1 MRCVC
6 YKRVSTANQELENQ
20 TDSIEKQI
28 ELFGWNKVG
37 EYSEVISGMKSRD
50 TRPQLRKLLAD
61 ARKRKFDRVIVFE
74 LSRLGRNTIDTL
86 TTLKSFEEK
95 GINVVV
101 RGMGNLQSLVNGKK
115 NPIWNLITSVMSSL
129 YELER
134 ENILERT
141 EMGRKMYVMNGGK
154 LGRKVGTVESRDS
167 FLQKD
172 RTKKIFNLLEKGK
185 SVRDISG
192 RLGVSTKTVV
202 KVRKY
207 WDKPRKEYVEGLE
220 NQPVVSS
227 MEFVDLMLWEEN

>member
-1 MRCVC
+1 MKVKYNRTSTIQQEG
-6 YKRVSTANQELENQ
+6 KRFDLDKTEYDLTIFDKGVSGKIPFSEREGGIKLTTLVNE
-20 TDSIEKQI
+20 
-28 ELFGWNKVG
+28 GKVT
-37 EYSEVISGMKSRD
+37 EV
-50 TRPQLRKLLAD
+50 
-61 ARKRKFDRVIVFE
+61 VVEE

-86 TTLKSFEEK
+86 TTLKFFEDN
-95 GINVVV
+95 GVNVVV
-101 RGMGNLQSLVNGKK
+101 KSMGNLQSMVNKKK

-154 LGRKVGTVESRDS
+154 LGRKVGTTENRSD
-167 FLQKD
+167 FLKKEKTQK
-172 RTKKIFNLLEKGK
+172 IVSLLEKGK

-207 WDKPRKEYVEGLE
+207 
-220 NQPVVSS
+220 
-227 MEFVDLMLWEEN
+227 VDSNIHSLQK

>member
-1 MRCVC
+1 MKVKYNRTSTIQQEG
-6 YKRVSTANQELENQ
+6 KRFDLDKNEYDLTLFDKGVSGKIPFSERTE
-20 TDSIEKQI
+20 
-28 ELFGWNKVG
+28 GNKLTQLVNDG
-37 EYSEVISGMKSRD
+37 KVSEV
-50 TRPQLRKLLAD
+50 
-61 ARKRKFDRVIVFE
+61 VVEE

-86 TTLKSFEEK
+86 TTLKSFEDN
-95 GINVVV
+95 GVNVVV
-101 RGMGNLQSLVNGKK
+101 KSMGNLQSMVNGKK

-154 LGRKVGTVESRDS
+154 LGRKVGTTENRSD
-167 FLQKD
+167 FLKKEKTQK
-172 RTKKIFNLLEKGK
+172 IVSLLEKGK

-207 WDKPRKEYVEGLE
+207 
-220 NQPVVSS
+220 
-227 MEFVDLMLWEEN
+227 VDSNIHTLQN

>member
-1 MRCVC
+1 MKIKYNRTSTIQQEG
-6 YKRVSTANQELENQ
+6 KRFDLDKTEYDLTIFDKGVSGKIPFSEREGGIKLTTLVHE
-20 TDSIEKQI
+20 
-28 ELFGWNKVG
+28 GKVT
-37 EYSEVISGMKSRD
+37 EV
-50 TRPQLRKLLAD
+50 
-61 ARKRKFDRVIVFE
+61 VVEE

-86 TTLKSFEEK
+86 TTLKFFEDN
-95 GINVVV
+95 GVNVVV
-101 RGMGNLQSLVNGKK
+101 KSMGNLQSMVNKKK

-154 LGRKVGTVESRDS
+154 LGRKVGTTENRSD
-167 FLQKD
+167 FLKKEKTQK
-172 RTKKIFNLLEKGK
+172 IVSLLEKGK

-207 WDKPRKEYVEGLE
+207 VES
-220 NQPVVSS
+220 V
-227 MEFVDLMLWEEN
+227 

>member
-1 MRCVC
+1 MKVKYNRTSTIQQEG
-6 YKRVSTANQELENQ
+6 KRFDLDKNEYDLTLFDKGVSGKIPFSERTE
-20 TDSIEKQI
+20 
-28 ELFGWNKVG
+28 GNKLTQLVNDG
-37 EYSEVISGMKSRD
+37 KVSEV
-50 TRPQLRKLLAD
+50 
-61 ARKRKFDRVIVFE
+61 VVEE

-86 TTLKSFEEK
+86 TTLKFFEDN
-95 GINVVV
+95 GVNVIVKI
-101 RGMGNLQSLVNGKK
+101 MGNLQSMVNGKK

-154 LGRKVGTVESRDS
+154 LGRKVGTTENRSD
-167 FLQKD
+167 FLKKEKTQK
-172 RTKKIFNLLEKGK
+172 IVSLLEKGK

-207 WDKPRKEYVEGLE
+207 VET
-220 NQPVVSS
+220 V
-227 MEFVDLMLWEEN
+227 

>member
-1 MRCVC
+1 MKVKYNRTSTIQQEG
-6 YKRVSTANQELENQ
+6 KRFDLDKNEYDLTLFDKGVSGKIPFSEREGGIKLTTLVHE
-20 TDSIEKQI
+20 
-28 ELFGWNKVG
+28 GKVT
-37 EYSEVISGMKSRD
+37 EV
-50 TRPQLRKLLAD
+50 
-61 ARKRKFDRVIVFE
+61 VVEE

-86 TTLKSFEEK
+86 TTLKFFEDN
-95 GINVVV
+95 GVNVVV
-101 RGMGNLQSLVNGKK
+101 KSMGNLQSMVNGKK

-154 LGRKVGTVESRDS
+154 LGRKIGTTENRSD
-167 FLQKD
+167 FLNKEKTQK
-172 RTKKIFNLLEKGK
+172 ILSLLEKGK

-207 WDKPRKEYVEGLE
+207 IDTNGV
-220 NQPVVSS
+220 
-227 MEFVDLMLWEEN
+227 

>member
-1 MRCVC
+1 MRVK
-6 YKRVSTANQELENQ
+6 YNRTSTIQQEGERFKLDKDNYDLTIFDKGVSGKIPFSEREGGIKL
-20 TDSIEKQI
+20 
-28 ELFGWNKVG
+28 NKLVEEG
-37 EYSEVISGMKSRD
+37 MVKEV
-50 TRPQLRKLLAD
+50 
-61 ARKRKFDRVIVFE
+61 VVEE

-101 RGMGNLQSLVNGKK
+101 RGMGNLQSMIDGKK

-154 LGRKVGTVESRDS
+154 LGRKIGSVENRKE

-172 RTKKIFNLLEKGK
+172 KTKKIVSLLEKGK
-185 SVRDISG
+185 SVRDISS
-192 RLGVSTKTVV
+192 RLGVSTKTIV

-207 WDKPRKEYVEGLE
+207 VE
-220 NQPVVSS
+220 V
-227 MEFVDLMLWEEN
+227 

>member
-1 MRCVC
+1 MKVKYNRTSTIQQEGERFKLDKDN
-6 YKRVSTANQELENQ
+6 YDLTIFDKGVSGKIPFSEREGGIKLTNLVNE
-20 TDSIEKQI
+20 
-28 ELFGWNKVG
+28 GKVK
-37 EYSEVISGMKSRD
+37 EV
-50 TRPQLRKLLAD
+50 
-61 ARKRKFDRVIVFE
+61 VVEE

-101 RGMGNLQSLVNGKK
+101 RGMGNLQSMIDGKK

-154 LGRKVGTVESRDS
+154 LGRKIGSVENRKE

-172 RTKKIFNLLEKGK
+172 KTKKIVSLLEKGK
-185 SVRDISG
+185 SVRDISS
-192 RLGVSTKTVV
+192 RLGVSTKTIV

-207 WDKPRKEYVEGLE
+207 VE
-220 NQPVVSS
+220 V
-227 MEFVDLMLWEEN
+227 

>member
-1 MRCVC
+1 MRVK
-6 YKRVSTANQELENQ
+6 YNRTSTIQQEGERFKLDKYNYDLTIFDKGVSGKIPFSERVGGIKL
-20 TDSIEKQI
+20 
-28 ELFGWNKVG
+28 NKLVDEG
-37 EYSEVISGMKSRD
+37 KVREV
-50 TRPQLRKLLAD
+50 
-61 ARKRKFDRVIVFE
+61 VVEE

-101 RGMGNLQSLVNGKK
+101 RGMGNLQSMIDGKK

-154 LGRKVGTVESRDS
+154 LGRKVGSVENRKE

-172 RTKKIFNLLEKGK
+172 RTKKIISLLDKGK
-185 SVRDISG
+185 SVRDISS
-192 RLGVSTKTVV
+192 RLGVSTKTIV

-207 WDKPRKEYVEGLE
+207 VE
-220 NQPVVSS
+220 V
-227 MEFVDLMLWEEN
+227 

>member
-1 MRCVC
+1 MKVKYNRTSTIQQEG
-6 YKRVSTANQELENQ
+6 KRFDLDKNEYDLTLFDKGVSGKIPFSERTE
-20 TDSIEKQI
+20 
-28 ELFGWNKVG
+28 GNKLTQLVNDG
-37 EYSEVISGMKSRD
+37 KVSEV
-50 TRPQLRKLLAD
+50 
-61 ARKRKFDRVIVFE
+61 VVEE

-86 TTLKSFEEK
+86 TTLKFFEDNRV
-95 GINVVV
+95 NVVV
-101 RGMGNLQSLVNGKK
+101 KSMGNLQSMVNEKK

-154 LGRKVGTVESRDS
+154 LGRKVGTTENRSD
-167 FLQKD
+167 FLKKEKTQK
-172 RTKKIFNLLEKGK
+172 IISLLEKGK

-207 WDKPRKEYVEGLE
+207 VET
-220 NQPVVSS
+220 V
-227 MEFVDLMLWEEN
+227 

>member
-1 MRCVC
+1 MRVK
-6 YKRVSTANQELENQ
+6 YNRTSTIQQEGERFKLDKDNYDLTIFDKGVSGK
-20 TDSIEKQI
+20 IP
-28 ELFGWNKVG
+28 F
-37 EYSEVISGMKSRD
+37 SEREGGIKLTNLVNEGMVKE
-50 TRPQLRKLLAD
+50 
-61 ARKRKFDRVIVFE
+61 VVVEE

-101 RGMGNLQSLVNGKK
+101 RGMGNLQSVIDGER

-154 LGRKVGTVESRDS
+154 LGRKVGTTESRKD
-167 FLQKD
+167 FLNKE
-172 RTKKIFNLLEKGK
+172 RTKKIMNLLDKGK

-192 RLGVSTKTVV
+192 RLGVSTKTIV

-207 WDKPRKEYVEGLE
+207 TI
-220 NQPVVSS
+220 S
-227 MEFVDLMLWEEN
+227 DLNTIVLFIGFTLIELTKMFL

>member
-1 MRCVC
+1 MKVKYNRTSTIQQEG
-6 YKRVSTANQELENQ
+6 KRFDLDKNKYDLTLFDKGVSGKIPFSERTE
-20 TDSIEKQI
+20 
-28 ELFGWNKVG
+28 GNKLTQLVNDG
-37 EYSEVISGMKSRD
+37 KVSEV
-50 TRPQLRKLLAD
+50 
-61 ARKRKFDRVIVFE
+61 VVEE

-86 TTLKSFEEK
+86 TTLKFFEDNEV
-95 GINVVV
+95 NVIVKS
-101 RGMGNLQSLVNGKK
+101 MGNLQSMVNGKK

-154 LGRKVGTVESRDS
+154 LGRKIGTKENRSD
-167 FLQKD
+167 FLKKEKTQK
-172 RTKKIFNLLEKGK
+172 IISLLEKGK

-207 WDKPRKEYVEGLE
+207 VRTNDVL
-220 NQPVVSS
+220 V
-227 MEFVDLMLWEEN
+227 